1 MPSACRDTGSM
12 KIAVVV
18 TQFPVVSSEVS
29 VLNQITGLID
39 KGHEVDIFAERR
51 GDIAG
56 AHPQVE
62 AYGLLARTAYRE
74 VPRNKF
80 VRVVKAIGIIA
91 AWVWRAPRA
100 VFCSLNVFRYRMA
113 AASLAL
119 LYSVPALKQKRSY
132 DIIHCQFG
140 PNGIKGMFFRD
151 CGLMTGRL
159 VTQFRGSDLNVVPRE
174 QGTDVYKR
182 LFHEGDLFLALSE
195 FLVGRAKAL
204 GCPDG
209 KIRKLPLG
217 VDVSEFPFA
226 QRHVDDVADV
236 RILTVGRLVDVKG
249 VEFGIRAMAQ
259 VSRRFPNVRYQIAG
273 AGPLLDSLKALA
285 KQLQVDKH
293 VEFLGLLSRERLS
306 EVYADAHLF
315 LYTGIVAAN
324 GGEEGLGTALVE
336 AQASGLPV
344 VASRVGGIP
353 ESVREGASA
362 VLVPQR
368 DVDAIAEQLCQL
380 IEQPQRWVEMG
391 RAGRDHVMANFQ
403 NDDKV
408 ESLIS
413 IYNELLG
420 RES

>member
-1 MPSACRDTGSM
+1 M

-39 KGHEVDIFAERR
+39 QGHEVDIFAERR

-62 AYGLLARTAYRE
+62 AYGLLARTTYRE
-74 VPRNKF
+74 VPKNKI

-91 AWVWRAPRA
+91 AWIWRAPRA
-100 VFCSLNVFRYRMA
+100 VFCSLNIFRYRMA

-119 LYSVPALKQKRSY
+119 LYSIPGLKQKRSF

-151 CGLMTGRL
+151 SGLMTGRL
-159 VTQFRGSDLNVVPRE
+159 ITQFRGSDLNVVPRE
-174 QGTDVYKR
+174 QGPNVYKR
-182 LFHEGDLFLALSE
+182 LFQEGDLFLALSE
-195 FLVGRAKAL
+195 FLIGRAKAL
-204 GCPDG
+204 GCSDD

-217 VDVSEFPFA
+217 VDISEFPFSER
-226 QRHVDDVADV
+226 QIGDGSEV
-236 RILTVGRLVDVKG
+236 RILTVGRLVEVKG
-249 VEFGIRAMAQ
+249 VEYGIRAIAQ
-259 VSRRFPNVRYQIAG
+259 LSRRFPNVRYQIVG
-273 AGPLLDSLKALA
+273 AGPLLDSLKELVT
-285 KQLQVDKH
+285 QLQVEKH

-306 EVYADAHLF
+306 KVYGDAHLF
-315 LYTGIVAAN
+315 LYTGIVAAD
-324 GGEEGLGTALVE
+324 GGEEGLGSVLVE

-344 VASRVGGIP
+344 IASRVGGIP

-368 DVDAIAEQLCQL
+368 DIDAIAEQLCQL
-380 IEQPQRWVEMG
+380 IEQPQRWAEMG
-391 RAGRDHVMANFQ
+391 RAGCDHVLANFQ

-413 IYNELLG
+413 LYNELLS